1 MDEPA
6 ALTPFAFS
14 GHRRL
19 VVDADC
25 DFEPPVRF
33 VAIRDL
39 EQRLHDLLAAPT
51 GSPPLAEVARGART
65 VAIAVPDASRPCPT
79 SLLLPAL
86 VEHLNRGGVTDRQIT
101 VLVACGL
108 HRLTTTE
115 EKAALV
121 GPQLAARLRVEDA
134 QGQQPDLL
142 DLGTTGD
149 GCPIVLKSS
158 VANSDLVMSLGVVEP
173 HLYAGFSGG
182 LKTVAIGCA
191 GEPTIAWTHDAV
203 FLDRPEIRVGRL
215 DDSPFRLALAGIAA
229 RTRLRF
235 AVNVVVDDEGRVAGL
250 TAGDPAAA
258 QRSLVEAHGR
268 AWWRRR
274 GDQYDLVVAGVPAP
288 KHEGLYHASR
298 AATYLTLV
306 DRPVVAQGGLI
317 AVCSDLPLGVGDGP
331 GEMNFG
337 RLLAAAA
344 RPEELIDRARRETL
358 GPGGQRAYMVAKVLR
373 GYRLGVIGA
382 ADPALLEPLGLL
394 PFATVDEAIAEAQRR
409 RGSEA
414 RVLVVADAFDTLV
427 EQDR

>member
-1 MDEPA
+1 VDAPA
-6 ALTPFAFS
+6 PPTPFAFS
-14 GHRRL
+14 GRRRL
-19 VVDADC
+19 AVEAAC

-33 VAIRDL
+33 VAIHDL
-39 EQRLHDLLAAPT
+39 ERRLQDLLAKPI
-51 GSPPLAEVARGART
+51 GSPPLAAVAHGART
-65 VAIAVPDASRPCPT
+65 VSIAIPDASRPCPT
-79 SLLLPAL
+79 PLLLPAL
-86 VEHLNRGGVTDRQIT
+86 VEHLNRGGVADGQIT
-101 VLVACGL
+101 VVVACGL
-108 HRLTTTE
+108 HRLTTTD

-121 GPQLAARLRVEDA
+121 GPRLAARIHVQDA

-142 DLGTTGD
+142 DLGKTGD
-149 GCPIVLKSS
+149 GCPIVLNSS
-158 VANSDLVMSLGVVEP
+158 VANADLVVSLGVVEP

-250 TAGDPAAA
+250 TAGDPATA
-258 QRSLVEAHGR
+258 QESLVEAHGP

-274 GDQYDLVVAGVPAP
+274 ADRYDLVVAGVPAP